1 MKKRFKTVVTTAMVA
16 ALTASLLT
24 GCGSST
30 NDTTASAPETGEASD
45 TAEASGGSDGDSD
58 SILIAGIAPLTGS
71 LASWGE
77 GAINGYNLAIK
88 GDQRSRRRHNR
99 RQNLYIGIS
108 GICG

>member
-1 MKKRFKTVVTTAMVA
+1 MKKRFKTVVTTAMIA

-30 NDTTASAPETGEASD
+30 DDTTASAPETGEASD
-45 TAEASGGSDGDSD
+45 TAEASGGSDGDS
-58 SILIAGIAPLTGS
+58 ILIAGIAPLTGS

-77 GAINGYNLAIK
+77 GDQR
-88 GDQRSRRRHNR
+88 DQRSRRRHNR

>member
-1 MKKRFKTVVTTAMVA
+1 MKKRFKTVVTTAMIA

-30 NDTTASAPETGEASD
+30 DDTTASAPETGEASD
-45 TAEASGGSDGDSD
+45 TAEASGGSDGD

-88 GDQRSRRRHNR
+88 EINEAGGRLINIRK
-99 RQNLYIGIS
+99 GEIS
-108 GICG
+108 FDDRI